1 MAESEGNQISLLLNR
16 YFSKNKKE
24 TRAQICK
31 LGQQRLTFFR
41 TKGHNRGN
49 KTWKKYSN
57 YFENKQSRCHD
68 VTITETHLFFFF
80 KSSSIWQAKIFC
92 DYGFSTDIFTHTV
105 EHTQFLWV
113 LGTIQMVAWSK
124 KGRAR
129 AKQKGKADAI
139 TLLAKLQLKQYHW
152 QRQGKMGNYGRGK
165 KKINPPHTPASNR
178 CCGWGEG

>member
-1 MAESEGNQISLLLNR
+1 M
-16 YFSKNKKE
+16 
-24 TRAQICK
+24 
-31 LGQQRLTFFR
+31 
-41 TKGHNRGN
+41 
-49 KTWKKYSN
+49 
-57 YFENKQSRCHD
+57 
-68 VTITETHLFFFF
+68 TITETHLFFFF

-92 DYGFSTDIFTHTV
+92 DYGISTDIFTHTV

-129 AKQKGKADAI
+129 AKQKGKAEAR

-165 KKINPPHTPASNR
+165 KKINPPHT
-178 CCGWGEG
+178 GEWSALWLGRGLRAALGRVLCQSCWVGTNFWFQIRYCLLRIYFVTG